1 VVEVFSILIFSDL
14 WACWM
19 RAIDLYRKNLKYF
32 ERLGHCP
39 VYFYIIFVRFFISLL
54 FVKGVVSKEA
64 ALFLVGS
71 ANLRIGSLRARRIV
85 PCPEQCQ
92 TGVWGSGL
100 FIPRFHH

>member
-1 VVEVFSILIFSDL
+1 MVEVFSILIFSDL

-19 RAIDLYRKNLKYF
+19 RAIDLFRKNLKYF

-64 ALFLVGS
+64 ALFLCWERQSPYWLFACAQNS
-71 ANLRIGSLRARRIV
+71 AMSRAVPDRSLGVRAIY
-85 PCPEQCQ
+85 
-92 TGVWGSGL
+92 S
-100 FIPRFHH
+100 